1 MKVKIFNLS
10 IFFNGY
16 FYNFKSYKIFTLD
29 DLRIFLN
36 YKKKLIIIEYNDKIV
51 SSENWNRIYLKNKD
65 KVEIL
70 TIVGGG

>member
-1 MKVKIFNLS
+1 MQIKIFIFS
-10 IFFNGY
+10 IFFNGD

-29 DLRIFLN
+29 DLRVFFN
-36 YKKKLIIIEYNDKIV
+36 YKKKLIVLEHNNKII
-51 SSENWNRIYLKNKD
+51 SSEKWDRIYLKSND

>member
-1 MKVKIFNLS
+1 MQVKIFNSS
-10 IFFNGY
+10 IFFNGD

-36 YKKKLIIIEYNDKIV
+36 YKKKLIIIEHNNKII
-51 SSENWNRIYLKNKD
+51 SAENWDRIYLKNKD